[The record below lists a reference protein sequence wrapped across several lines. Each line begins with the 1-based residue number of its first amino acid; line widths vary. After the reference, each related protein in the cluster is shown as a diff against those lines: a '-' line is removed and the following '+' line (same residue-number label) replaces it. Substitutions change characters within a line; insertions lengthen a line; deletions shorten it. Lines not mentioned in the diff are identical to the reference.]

1 MSNPTPNPSANPDPS
16 PALADQMQAD
26 VQIQEPGVSSA
37 PIAAASDLVVPAA
50 AEHSAQRGDVTEG
63 SVAARASASALGTEP
78 GPAQIVEQLQTL
90 TDIEGDLAETALA
103 VMGGSA
109 STHAGSGSAAGTNT
123 STGTAATQAEQR
135 GNGEGPRSGPGVLGE
150 DEDAEGEEEEE
161 EEEVEEAAGDGDGAA
176 AGAGAG
182 AGAEAE
188 AENALL
194 ENAEAMEGV
203 LESSIPD
210 APADQP
216 VSTPTHPTTA
226 SSTATE
232 ALNTLSAV
240 NANLNEPILSSAA
253 IEPAHDTPT
262 ETVIEEDSSRIQV
275 DVVEPSLAN
284 IVAAAKNAEN
294 AALPQRAHQADGA
307 IAGDIDGNVDEIKE
321 EGVIA
326 PLPTPA
332 PAQQTP
338 VSTAVPNPYSAS
350 APVPDTQFQNQVQPV
365 PATQEHDVPLP
376 DGLNESSPSVV
387 SNRDLIQA
395 WRADPKNPTI
405 LLSLFNWSV
414 QRTEIIDARLW
425 YNALAVD
432 NPTAVQPLLALINL
446 ELALSNFPQ
455 VEALFAT
462 ALKGPSGG
470 VTAAADVSIW
480 KAYLH
485 YIRRQNPIADG
496 APNADTVRSTI
507 TKAYEFALKE
517 CGYDRESGDIWDE
530 YIRFV
535 ATTPTKNHWE
545 VQAQQD
551 NLRKLYTR
559 AVCIPLNNLETLW
572 KAYDSFESTV
582 NKATSKKFLAER
594 SPAYMTARTALRE
607 LKALTDGL
615 PHPILPLAPT
625 FSESDRATVAGWK
638 AYLKWEEGNPLVIE
652 DEGMLQSRI
661 AYAIRK
667 CLAEMRHFPELWH
680 YSANYYLKLGKK
692 DEAAGVLRAGVQAC
706 PKSFLLTFALSE
718 LLEDLNSYPAVHE
731 LFVSLIDALAPEIDG
746 LKKTIAREVEAAK
759 GPEIPNSSS
768 IGDINMDGEGAS
780 EVQKMV
786 EEREARGRLVEER
799 RGKEVDELVRGVN
812 VAWIMYMRFARR
824 AEGIKAA
831 RGVFGKAR
839 KSPYLSWHTFEA
851 SAMMEYHSNKD
862 SAVAIRIFELG
873 LKLFSEEVEYVI
885 KYLQFL
891 LSVNDDT
898 NARALFERSAL
909 KILPAKSRPLWDT
922 WARYEYLYGDLSA
935 VHKLETRFVEV
946 FPNDSPLK
954 RFAQRYTYNGVDQIA
969 LVDLGFGAVK
979 PVAPAPAPVPI
990 PGANSVQSSVPLQPG
1005 ASAGGPPPSPGG
1017 YKRPAPD
1024 SPRREGRSHGPGGG
1038 GGGGGHD
1045 RRGSVDRSPKR
1056 YRAHSPIPPPRRYPD
1071 REPQREREPLPPPRD
1086 RTGSGRFSQ
1095 PPMGH
1100 GHGPHGNGPVN
1111 GRERSPMIPPGAGG
1125 GVGPGSI
1132 GGRRD
1137 DRPPM
1142 SGGPPPPPLA
1152 GGGMMGAPTPAGAT
1166 MDRDRSGLG
1175 RALVWFIGNL
1185 PSSRSFDGPTF
1196 RPDDII
1202 GLFSNIAPNG
1212 ASLPVPTPMNGGGGG
1227 AGGPPLSRGGG
1238 GGGYPERELQLP

>member
-1 MSNPTPNPSANPDPS
+1 MSDPNPSTSTSPS
-16 PALADQMQAD
+16 IALVDQVQAD
-26 VQIQEPGVSSA
+26 VQVQEPGVDA
-37 PIAAASDLVVPAA
+37 PSVAAEAVAA
-50 AEHSAQRGDVTEG
+50 AETLPPQPEVSKTQPQEGGD
-63 SVAARASASALGTEP
+63 EP
-78 GPAQIVEQLQTL
+78 APSEIVDQLQTL

-103 VMGGSA
+103 VIEDQTALAAADPSA
-109 STHAGSGSAAGTNT
+109 AQSQSQSQSQQEVVEGSGG
-123 STGTAATQAEQR
+123 
-135 GNGEGPRSGPGVLGE
+135 L

-161 EEEVEEAAGDGDGAA
+161 SAERMAVANEAGSASS
-176 AGAGAG
+176 
-182 AGAEAE
+182 AE

-194 ENAEAMEGV
+194 ENAEMMEGV

-210 APADQP
+210 APAPAPAP
-216 VSTPTHPTTA
+216 VAVPDHPHATSTA
-226 SSTATE
+226 ATE
-232 ALNTLSAV
+232 ALNTINAV
-240 NANLNEPILSSAA
+240 NSNLNEPILPETA

-262 ETVIEEDSSRIQV
+262 ETAIEEDNGLIQV
-275 DVVEPSLAN
+275 DVVEPSMGN
-284 IVAAAKNAEN
+284 IVAAAKNEEN
-294 AALPQRAHQADGA
+294 GGDFQPQAGEAVIG
-307 IAGDIDGNVDEIKE
+307 AGDPAGKSVVDGTGPSTTAGE

-332 PAQQTP
+332 PTQQIP
-338 VSTAVPNPYSAS
+338 APAP
-350 APVPDTQFQNQVQPV
+350 APVASIPV
-365 PATQEHDVPLP
+365 PASVPEAQALPTLATQEYDVPLP

-387 SNRDLIQA
+387 SNRDLIQS
-395 WRADPKNPTI
+395 WRADPKNPMI

-414 QRTEIIDARLW
+414 QRTEIVDARVW
-425 YNALAVD
+425 YTALAVD

-485 YIRRQNPIADG
+485 YIRRQNPITDG
-496 APNADTVRSTI
+496 APNGEAVRGTI

-517 CGYDRESGDIWDE
+517 CGYVRESGDIWDE

-535 ATTPTKNHWE
+535 AGTPTQNQWE

-559 AVCIPLNNLETLW
+559 AVCIPLNNLEALW

-615 PHPILPLAPT
+615 PQPILPLSPT
-625 FSESDRATVAGWK
+625 FSQSDRATISSWK
-638 AYLKWEEGNPLVIE
+638 EYLKWEEGNPLVIE
-652 DEGMLQSRI
+652 DEVILQTRI
-661 AYAIRK
+661 GYAIRK

-718 LLEDLNSYPAVHE
+718 LLEDLNTYPAVHD
-731 LFVSLIDALAPEIDG
+731 LFVSLIDALSPEIDS
-746 LKKTIAREVEAAK
+746 LKKTIDREVEAAK

-768 IGDINMDGEGAS
+768 LGDINMDGDGAS

-786 EEREARGRLVEER
+786 EEREARGKLVEER

-909 KILPAKSRPLWDT
+909 KIPPTKSRPLWDT

-946 FPNDSPLK
+946 FPTDSPLK
-954 RFAQRYTYNGVDQIA
+954 RFAQRYTYNGIDQIA
-969 LVDLGFGAVK
+969 LMDLGFGAVK
-979 PVAPAPAPVPI
+979 PAAPAAPPQPI
-990 PGANSVQSSVPLQPG
+990 PGASSVQAQGPTQAPG
-1005 ASAGGPPPSPGG
+1005 AGVPPPSPGG

-1024 SPRREGRSHGPGGG
+1024 SPRREGRSHGSG

-1071 REPQREREPLPPPRD
+1071 REREREREREPLPPPRD
-1086 RTGSGRFSQ
+1086 RTASGRFSQ
-1095 PPMGH
+1095 PPI
-1100 GHGPHGNGPVN
+1100 GHGPGPGSGSVN
-1111 GRERSPMIPPGAGG
+1111 GRERSPMIPPGVGG
-1125 GVGPGSI
+1125 GPGPV

-1137 DRPPM
+1137 DRPPPPM
-1142 SGGPPPPPLA
+1142 AGPP
-1152 GGGMMGAPTPAGAT
+1152 GGLMGPAGAAA
-1166 MDRDRSGLG
+1166 MDRDQSGLG

-1185 PSSRSFDGPTF
+1185 PSARSFDGPTF
-1196 RPDDII
+1196 RPDDIV

-1212 ASLPVPTPMNGGGGG
+1212 SSLPIPVQPPLPPMNGH
-1227 AGGPPLSRGGG
+1227 GGPPPPRGGG
-1238 GGGYPERELQLP
+1238 YAEPDRRYGAPPPAMRGGRY